1 MLAISSPI
9 IGAESNH
16 NRNSETR
23 EGREGGRRVAIYYV
37 ISYLRLWSGAE
48 ADSIETRRVA
58 GWAAPARKH

>member
-23 EGREGGRRVAIYYV
+23 EGRDV